1 MWIES
6 QNPNLHIF
14 GTDLLSLINI
24 PNIYQIS
31 LITSLA
37 ASIIIFCL
45 PLGARSPNQK
55 PVI

>member
-6 QNPNLHIF
+6 QNPILHIF
-14 GTDLLSLINI
+14 GTNLLSLINI

-37 ASIIIFCL
+37 ASALIICL
-45 PLGARSPNQK
+45 PLGASSSNKK

>member
-1 MWIES
+1 MWIDS
-6 QNPNLHIF
+6 QNPILHIF
-14 GTDLLSLINI
+14 GTNLLRFINI

-37 ASIIIFCL
+37 ASIFIICL
-45 PLGARSPNQK
+45 PLGARSSNQK